1 MKRINILGNLASAA
15 PKIAVLATIFTG
27 FMIGGSTLVSAKS
40 NPKPNPTPVA
50 LDAFDLRSEIVSYLQ
65 CEQVGGVPSN
75 LVIKYYW
82 FWEPTHENTG
92 VPCSTQSN

>member
-40 NPKPNPTPVA
+40 NPTPVA
-50 LDAFDLRSEIVSYLQ
+50 LDAFGLRSEIVSYLQ
-65 CEQVGGVPSN
+65 CEQVGGVESN